1 MEKTDGLTQDD
12 LAAINKILE
21 DNGEDPGRM
30 VKVLQEVQK
39 VLGYVPLAGQKFV
52 AQRLKI
58 PVSRVHGIVSFYN
71 FFRKSPPGRH
81 SINICMG
88 TACFVK
94 GSDKVLQAFKTELDV
109 EPDEMTEDEMFTLIE
124 LRCVGACGLAP
135 VVMVDDK
142 VYGHVKPEQ
151 VSEIIDKYRKEA

>member
-30 VKVLQEVQK
+30 VKVLQDVQK
-39 VLGYVPLAGQKFV
+39 VLGYVPLAGQRFV

-58 PVSRVHGIVSFYN
+58 PVSRIHGIVSFYN

-88 TACFVK
+88 TACYVRGAK
-94 GSDKVLQAFKTELDV
+94 YVLDEIRTEYEV
-109 EPDEMTEDEMFTLIE
+109 EPEETTADGKFSLEV
-124 LRCVGACGLAP
+124 LRCLGCCAIGP
-135 VVMVDDK
+135 VMSVDGQIYGRMKPTK
-142 VYGHVKPEQ
+142 VKEVLE
-151 VSEIIDKYRKEA
+151 KYN